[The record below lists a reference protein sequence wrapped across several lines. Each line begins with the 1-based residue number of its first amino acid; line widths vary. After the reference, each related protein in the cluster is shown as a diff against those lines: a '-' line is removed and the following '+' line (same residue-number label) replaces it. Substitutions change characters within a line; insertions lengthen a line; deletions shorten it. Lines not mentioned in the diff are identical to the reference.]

1 MRELSQETRGADT
14 MGYENMLLIVVLI
27 GTVLFGA
34 KKIPDLAR
42 SVGRAQVE
50 YEKARIQARK
60 EISSLVED
68 KGGEVQV
75 SAGQDPMKDDE
86 QPVVKVES
94 GGSSKEED
102 AAANGNVV
110 VYDNATTTRLR
121 DAARKIGVS
130 NAENLTDEELRKAIR
145 RHLLP

>member
-1 MRELSQETRGADT
+1 

-68 KGGEVQV
+68 KGEVQA
-75 SAGQDPMKDDE
+75 SAGQDSIKADE
-86 QPVVKVES
+86 QPAVKVEL
-94 GGSSKEED
+94 GGASKEED

-110 VYDNATTTRLR
+110 VYDSATTARLR
-121 DAARKIGVS
+121 DAARKIGIS
-130 NAENLTDEELRKAIR
+130 NAENLTEDELREAIR
-145 RHLLP
+145 RHLS

>member
-68 KGGEVQV
+68 KG
-75 SAGQDPMKDDE
+75 
-86 QPVVKVES
+86 
-94 GGSSKEED
+94 
-102 AAANGNVV
+102 
-110 VYDNATTTRLR
+110 
-121 DAARKIGVS
+121 
-130 NAENLTDEELRKAIR
+130 
-145 RHLLP
+145 

>member
-1 MRELSQETRGADT
+1 

-68 KGGEVQV
+68 KGEVQA
-75 SAGQDPMKDDE
+75 SAGQDSIKADE
-86 QPVVKVES
+86 QPAVKVEL
-94 GGSSKEED
+94 GGGSKEED

-110 VYDNATTTRLR
+110 VYDSATTARLR
-121 DAARKIGVS
+121 DAARKIGIS
-130 NAENLTDEELRKAIR
+130 NAENLTEDELREAIR
-145 RHLLP
+145 RHLS